1 MDIFPP
7 EVDWPHLEQTMNMEE
22 GREMNNGVSWREK
35 GALKVE
41 EAAQALS
48 IGRSTAWAM
57 IKEGQLATIKIGRS
71 RRVPVSEIERFIK
84 NAA

>member
-1 MDIFPP
+1 
-7 EVDWPHLEQTMNMEE
+7 MNSV
-22 GREMNNGVSWREK
+22 GVSWRDK

-48 IGRSTAWAM
+48 IGRSTAWAI

-84 NAA
+84 AAA